1 MSGVLLAGEERR
13 RFEGA
18 LVPFRRCFGA
28 GKKVFWCRQSIALV
42 PGLLEGGES
51 WTIRTKDRAFFVR
64 LGSELVG
71 WWGDFAG

>member
-42 PGLLEGGES
+42 PGLLEGGRELDNS
-51 WTIRTKDRAFFVR
+51 DKGQGIFCA
-64 LGSELVG
+64 LGSP
-71 WWGDFAG
+71 FAG